1 MCCGHKGR
9 GMRHRMRARMEE
21 KMRARGFGHH
31 RHSTGN
37 TAFDEYRAEVLA
49 KLEEERE
56 AFDEYLHDLRKAKD
70 QAEFEEFLAARKA
83 AAERGEDDADTPTP
97 PPSDAPPAGG
107 SATL

>member
-1 MCCGHKGR
+1 MCCGPKGR

-21 KMRARGFGHH
+21 KMRERGLGRHH

-37 TAFDEYRAEVLA
+37 TAFDEYREEVLA

-56 AFDEYLHDLRKAKD
+56 AFDTYLHDLRRAKD
-70 QAEFEEFLAARKA
+70 REEFESFLAARKA
-83 AAERGEDDADTPTP
+83 AAERGDDETPASPPADTP
-97 PPSDAPPAGG
+97 PSGG